1 MDFAIERSAEVPEDG
16 SPVATS
22 GDFILH
28 HSTGAPATT
37 ADYQPHEVPLKA
49 GDPIVIGSLSGW
61 PTSRALPNFNIAWGA
76 GAAGLGAGDATGK
89 RAAGER
95 AKGQGFIAVMGWPGS
110 WSSSIERTGDDAV
123 RVRNG
128 QALTRFV
135 LHPGEEVRSPI
146 SVVQFYDGDWIRGQN
161 VWRRWMIAHNVPRP
175 GGKLPPPALT
185 PCSSH
190 QFGEMQNANE
200 ENQKFFIDRYLE
212 EGLKLDYWWMDAGW
226 YIQDTNWTQTGTW
239 KVDKRR
245 FPNGLRAISDHAHS
259 KGVKTIVWFEPERVA
274 PDTEI
279 YNEHPEW
286 IHGGATGNLLKIG
299 EPHVRKWITERI
311 DKLITDEQGI
321 DLYRQDFNMDPL
333 ASWRATDSPGRQ
345 GMTEI
350 RHIEGYLAYWDELRR
365 RHPDMLIDSCS
376 GGGRRNDI
384 ETLRRAVPLL
394 RSDAIMEP
402 IGQQNQTYGSALWIP
417 FYGTGIGGLDAYTFR
432 SQMTPNLIGVWDM
445 RKRDLDYDTLR
456 RLMGQW
462 RAVNANY
469 YGDYYPL
476 TPYAPGDDAWVA
488 WQFDRSGAGMIQA
501 FRRPNNLDPSLT
513 LKLRGLDP
521 AAMYK
526 VDDLDSG
533 DSVTKSG
540 KELMETGLPIARP
553 IAPAAAL
560 LTYERT
566 NPAEK

>member
-1 MDFAIERSAEVPEDG
+1 MSASIARSAFDPNGSTSDELARKRQWTSERFDKDG
-16 SPVATS
+16 
-22 GDFILH
+22 
-28 HSTGAPATT
+28 PAV
-37 ADYQPHEVPLKA
+37 Q
-49 GDPIVIGSLSGW
+49 G
-61 PTSRALPNFNIAWGA
+61 TSRPAV
-76 GAAGLGAGDATGK
+76 AGLEVLANH
-89 RAAGER
+89 
-95 AKGQGFIAVMGWPGS
+95 
-110 WSSSIERTGDDAV
+110 DAV
-123 RVRNG
+123 QKNAR
-128 QALTRFV
+128 L
-135 LHPGEEVRSPI
+135 
-146 SVVQFYDGDWIRGQN
+146 
-161 VWRRWMIAHNVPRP
+161 
-175 GGKLPPPALT
+175 GKP
-185 PCSSH
+185 
-190 QFGEMQNANE
+190 
-200 ENQKFFIDRYLE
+200 
-212 EGLKLDYWWMDAGW
+212 
-226 YIQDTNWTQTGTW
+226 
-239 KVDKRR
+239 
-245 FPNGLRAISDHAHS
+245 
-259 KGVKTIVWFEPERVA
+259 
-274 PDTEI
+274 
-279 YNEHPEW
+279 
-286 IHGGATGNLLKIG
+286 LKIG
-299 EPHVRKWITERI
+299 DVQYTRGLFGHAPSHIVVHLPSPGAKPHVRKWITERI
-311 DKLITDEQGI
+311 DKLITEQGI